1 MKKKLVALAKQL
13 LRSVPQDEMTDLIR
27 ILNYYNSRFAEHH
40 RVQSMENGSQ
50 HPADEQFEQDVME
63 SLQKS
68 LGSQGSYITSGQ
80 GVCRCCG
87 K

>member
-27 ILNYYNSRFAEHH
+27 ILNYYNSRFAEHQ
-40 RVQSMENGSQ
+40 RVQAMENGSQ